1 MPERHDGKNTPLRVV
16 FFGSQDNLG
25 YRYAK
30 WLRALGHHAEVYAF
44 ELDLGRSQPELLD
57 PELKDDYPD
66 WFHVHRSPVR
76 HFPRITRNLCHQLER
91 DFDLMVA
98 SGTRGLLA
106 SRKVKLPKILH
117 SIGGEVAEAPFP
129 FAGRWQGVA
138 AAIYRL
144 TRWPLARASLR
155 AMDAII
161 ENYLVNVRCLERLG
175 LMDARVTLPMAEDVA
190 ANRAMIER
198 GLLVTLTERY
208 QGYQRVFLWLS
219 RLNYRDPDDAAYK
232 GADRFLRAL
241 AEVRPEIEKGQI
253 RLVIGTHGH
262 DVEAFR
268 KWAEQEGYGSHI
280 DWVPHLTYGQML
292 TYLSLPN
299 AVLFGKFGEDL
310 TILSGMDRDAL
321 STGTVTVTTYD
332 PTYISEIYGGH
343 APYLLAVSETEIGAR
358 MREIADMTDEGFETR
373 RGAMSAYGNSNL
385 DLSAV
390 MPQYLALLRRVLASN
405 SHGRH

>member
-1 MPERHDGKNTPLRVV
+1 MADRHEGRSRPLRVV

-57 PELKDDYPD
+57 PELKDAYPD
-66 WFHVHRSPVR
+66 WFHAHRSPVR
-76 HFPRITRNLCHQLER
+76 YYPYIPRGLRRQLER

-106 SRKVKLPKILH
+106 SRKVALPKILH

-144 TRWPLARASLR
+144 TRWPFARASLR

-175 LMDARVTLPMAEDVA
+175 LMEARVTLPMAEDVA
-190 ANRAMIER
+190 SNRAMIDHD
-198 GLLVTLTERY
+198 LLATLTGRY
-208 QGYQRVFLWLS
+208 AGNRRVFLWLS

-241 AEVRPEIEKGQI
+241 AAVRSEIEQGQI

-268 KWAEQEGYGSHI
+268 KWAEQEGYASHI
-280 DWVPHLTYGQML
+280 DWVPHLSYGQML

-343 APYLLAVSETEIGAR
+343 APYLLAVSETEIAAR
-358 MREIADMTDEGFETR
+358 MREIADMTDEDFEAQR
-373 RGAMSAYGNSNL
+373 AAMSDYGDANL
-385 DLSAV
+385 DISAV
-390 MPQYLALLRRVLASN
+390 MPQYITLLRRVLAG
-405 SHGRH
+405 HGRERG